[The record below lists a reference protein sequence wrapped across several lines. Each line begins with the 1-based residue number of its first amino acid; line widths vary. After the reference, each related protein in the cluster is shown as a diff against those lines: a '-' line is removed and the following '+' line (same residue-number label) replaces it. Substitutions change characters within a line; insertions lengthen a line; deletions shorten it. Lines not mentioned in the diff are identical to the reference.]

1 MIWVHTFYTG
11 KFNNV
16 MHKRVYDNYAEASK
30 QYEVLGGTLKA
41 YIPA

>member
-11 KFNNV
+11 KFNSVKNV
-16 MHKRVYDNYAEASK
+16 RVYESYADASK